1 MTTGPTY
8 LLAIDGGSQSTKVS
22 VLDDV
27 GRVHAT
33 GRVALRPYELGPDG
47 EAVHPGDDLWD
58 SLVAACREAL
68 AAFEGS
74 AADIAGVGLCGIR
87 SCRAL
92 LDARGRLVE
101 PVLSWMD
108 TRVAQPL
115 PPVGPEV
122 ATVTSAG
129 GYLAVRLTGQRRDSA
144 AAYAGMWPLDP
155 ATGRWSS
162 DPGEAART
170 GMPPHLLP
178 ELVDPGEVLGGL
190 TPEAA
195 GALGLPPGCPV
206 VATANDK
213 AVEALGC
220 GLGVGPAGP
229 GPLLL
234 SLGTYVTAMTVTDH
248 VPADDPR
255 VWRNAAA
262 VPGRHLAESE
272 GIRRGMWTVS
282 WLRDLVGAV
291 PHPSDV
297 DALETGAWEVP
308 PGCGGLMTIPD
319 WLAPDHAPH
328 RRGAIL
334 GLDATMGRAH
344 LYRSLLEGIAIT
356 MRHHAERMEAA
367 LGATSPRLVLS
378 GGGSRSA
385 LVRRIVADV
394 FARPVEQAAVPDAAG
409 LGAAVCAAVGTGRHA
424 SFAEAVAAMV
434 SPGPVT
440 EPDPD
445 GVRRY
450 DAVAATYASV
460 GDLAEPLFRR
470 LAQGPTQPPG

>member
-1 MTTGPTY
+1 MTSGPAY
-8 LLAIDGGSQSTKVS
+8 LLAVDGGSQSTKVS
-22 VLDDV
+22 VVDEH
-27 GRVHAT
+27 GTVHAT
-33 GRVALRPYELGPDG
+33 GRTTLRPYDLGADG
-47 EAVHPGDDLWD
+47 EAVHPDDDLWD

-68 AAFEGS
+68 AVFAGDAS
-74 AADIAGVGLCGIR
+74 DIVGVGLCGIR
-87 SCRAL
+87 FCRAL
-92 LDARGRLVE
+92 LDAEGRLVE

-108 TRVAQPL
+108 ARVARPL

-144 AAYAGMWPLDP
+144 AAYAGLWPLDP

-162 DPGEAART
+162 DPAEAERT

-190 TPEAA
+190 TAA
-195 GALGLPPGCPV
+195 AADALGLPTGCPV

-220 GLGVGPAGP
+220 GLTEP
-229 GPLLL
+229 GTLLL
-234 SLGTYVTAMTVTDH
+234 SLGTYVTAMTVADD
-248 VPADDPR
+248 VPADDAR

-282 WLRDLVGAV
+282 WLRDLVGAD
-291 PHPSDV
+291 PHPGDV
-297 DALETGAWEVP
+297 DALEAGAWEVP
-308 PGCGGLMTIPD
+308 PGCGGLVTVPD
-319 WLAPDHAPH
+319 WLAPGHAPH

-334 GLDATMGRAH
+334 GLDASMGRDH

-356 MRHHAERMEAA
+356 MRHHVERMEAA

-378 GGGSRSA
+378 GGGSRSP

-394 FARPVEQAAVPDAAG
+394 LGRPVEQAAVTDAAG
-409 LGAAVCAAVGTGRHA
+409 LGAAICAAVGVGLHP
-424 SFAEAVAAMV
+424 SFDDAVAAMV
-434 SPGPVT
+434 TPGAVT
-440 EPDPD
+440 EPTAD

-460 GDLAEPLFRR
+460 GDLADPLFRR
-470 LAQGPTQPPG
+470 LAAPDV